1 MHKLL
6 LLVSLAALIGI
17 SGCSV
22 DNKKAKINKIG
33 KNFTPL
39 QNNSYKYQMLAYMNN
54 LRAKGAKCAPPAPP
68 LNWNTNL
75 ETAASYHVRDMKE
88 HNTLSHTGSGTLSD
102 PAKKTIGVGSSYMDR
117 IEFFGIPVKP
127 HMLVGENITFTY
139 FRNVKSDQIMP
150 NFKKAMSNIMYD
162 DAHCK
167 IFMNPRFNNIG
178 VAMAKNRDRHYFV
191 MDLAEIK

>member
-6 LLVSLAALIGI
+6 LLISAAALIGI

-22 DNKKAKINKIG
+22 DSKKAKVNETG
-33 KNFTPL
+33 KNLVPL
-39 QNNSYKYQMLAYMNN
+39 QSNSYKYQMLAYMNN

-68 LNWNTNL
+68 LYWNKNL
-75 ETAASYHVRDMKE
+75 ETAASYHARDMQM
-88 HNTLSHTGSGTLSD
+88 HNFLSHIGSGTATD
-102 PAKKTIGVGSSYMDR
+102 PARKAVGVGSSYMDR

-139 FRNVKSDQIMP
+139 FKNVKSDKIMP
-150 NFKKAMSNIMYD
+150 NFKKAISNIMYD

-167 IFMNPRFNNIG
+167 IFMNPRFNNVG
-178 VAMAKNRDRHYFV
+178 VSMAKSSDRYYFV